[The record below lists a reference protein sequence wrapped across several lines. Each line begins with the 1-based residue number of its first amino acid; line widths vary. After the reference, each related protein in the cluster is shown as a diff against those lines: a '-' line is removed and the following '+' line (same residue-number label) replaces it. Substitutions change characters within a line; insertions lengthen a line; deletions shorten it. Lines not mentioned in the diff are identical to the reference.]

1 MEAAPVRIP
10 RIFLLVVVLM
20 VAVVARA
27 GGASCPSAAA
37 PVPPVN
43 LNTADAD
50 TLAAG
55 LKGVGKAKAEA
66 IVKWREVHGRF
77 SRIEQLDDVKGI
89 GPGII
94 GKNRDRI
101 VLKD

>member
-10 RIFLLVVVLM
+10 RILLLIVWWA
-20 VAVVARA
+20 VAAVARA
-27 GGASCPSAAA
+27 GGASCPAASAPAS
-37 PVPPVN
+37 PVN

-50 TLAAG
+50 ALASG

-66 IVKWREVHGRF
+66 IVKWRESHGRF
-77 SRIEQLDDVKGI
+77 RRIEQLDDVKGI

-94 GKNRDRI
+94 EKNRDRI
-101 VLKD
+101 VLQE

>member
-10 RIFLLVVVLM
+10 RILLLVVWLT
-20 VAVVARA
+20 VAAVARA
-27 GGASCPSAAA
+27 GGAACPSASA
-37 PVPPVN
+37 PVSPVH

-50 TLAAG
+50 ALAAG

-66 IVKWREVHGRF
+66 IVKWREAHGRF
-77 SRIEQLDDVKGI
+77 SRIEQLDEVKGI

-94 GKNRDRI
+94 EKNRDRI